1 MMRDSHQR
9 TSLTVTEDAD
19 LADIEGLRGISY
31 ECLGGRLRRLLSV
44 GDIREERPELWI
56 AFWAVVAV
64 LFAAGFIVPRNRGTD
79 G

>member
-1 MMRDSHQR
+1 MS
-9 TSLTVTEDAD
+9 
-19 LADIEGLRGISY
+19 RGAA
-31 ECLGGRLRRLLSV
+31 ETPVVV